1 MANACPAPSVK
12 HIPQRPSAAFKDTPS
27 QLSMKTLCIET
38 RFWGS
43 NMKKT
48 QCHPRGQACSIAP
61 DILPAAVVDE
71 NPCPRDTAVVWRV
84 YKGEVRMVVNGGPG
98 HRGSQSNL
106 QPPRRRGQVMTA
118 CTTVAAPNNGHTE
131 LAFQRCYKQVT
142 SYVSMVSGVFWA

>member
-1 MANACPAPSVK
+1 MHAPPLCQAYSTTPLRRLQRHPQSALDEHPVYRDAVLGLK
-12 HIPQRPSAAFKDTPS
+12 H
-27 QLSMKTLCIET
+27 E
-38 RFWGS
+38 
-43 NMKKT
+43 KT

-98 HRGSQSNL
+98 RRGSQSNL
-106 QPPRRRGQVMTA
+106 QPPCGCGQVMPA

-131 LAFQRCYKQVT
+131 LAFPRCYTQLT
-142 SYVSMVSGVFWA
+142 SDVSMASGVIWA

>member
-1 MANACPAPSVK
+1 MHAPPPLSSIFHNAPPPPSK
-12 HIPQRPSAAFKDTPS
+12 TPPS

-43 NMKKT
+43 NMEKT

-106 QPPRRRGQVMTA
+106 QPPCGCGQVMPA

-131 LAFQRCYKQVT
+131 LAFQRCYKQLA
-142 SYVSMVSGVFWA
+142 SYVSMASGVIWA

>member
-1 MANACPAPSVK
+1 MHAPPLCQAYSTTPLRRLQRHPQSALDENPVYRDAVLGLK
-12 HIPQRPSAAFKDTPS
+12 H
-27 QLSMKTLCIET
+27 E
-38 RFWGS
+38 
-43 NMKKT
+43 KT

-118 CTTVAAPNNGHTE
+118 CTTAIAARRN
-131 LAFQRCYKQVT
+131 T
-142 SYVSMVSGVFWA
+142 SRHQFPDAHHGVEAQIPFAPCQ

>member
-1 MANACPAPSVK
+1 MHAPPPLSSMFHKAPPRLQRHPQSALDENPVYRDAVLGLK
-12 HIPQRPSAAFKDTPS
+12 HE
-27 QLSMKTLCIET
+27 KT
-38 RFWGS
+38 
-43 NMKKT
+43 T

-98 HRGSQSNL
+98 RRGSQSNL
-106 QPPRRRGQVMTA
+106 QPPCGCGQVMPA

-131 LAFQRCYKQVT
+131 LAFPRCYTQLT
-142 SYVSMVSGVFWA
+142 SDVSMASGVIWA

>member
-1 MANACPAPSVK
+1 MPRPLCQACST
-12 HIPQRPSAAFKDTPS
+12 RPLPAFKDTPS

-43 NMKKT
+43 NMKKKT

-98 HRGSQSNL
+98 RRGSQSNL
-106 QPPRRRGQVMTA
+106 QPPCGCGQVMPA

-131 LAFQRCYKQVT
+131 LAFPRCYTQLT
-142 SYVSMVSGVFWA
+142 SDVSMASGVIWA